1 MNIQITNSTVY
12 ISESNPVE
20 EARDQLLTIMYY
32 ARNKE
37 TLGGYDAWLELLDF
51 YYSGDFEAMRHHITN
66 LSGKGG
72 ATRNKC
78 LHLIDIIT
86 NGGKQ

>member
-1 MNIQITNSTVY
+1 MNIQISNSTVY
-12 ISESNPVE
+12 INDRNPAE

-51 YYSGDFEAMRHHITN
+51 YYCGDFEAMKNYISG
-66 LSGKGG
+66 LSGMGG

-78 LHLIDIIT
+78 LRLIDIIT
-86 NGGKQ
+86 KEI